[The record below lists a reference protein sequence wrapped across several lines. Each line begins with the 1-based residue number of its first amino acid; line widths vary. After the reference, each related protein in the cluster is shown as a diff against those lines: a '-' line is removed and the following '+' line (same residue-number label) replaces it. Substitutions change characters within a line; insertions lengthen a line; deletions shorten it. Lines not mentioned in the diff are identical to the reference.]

1 MKRHSR
7 PIGLLPTILLGFACS
22 VVVTLFALWAHPVSV
37 LAMLDK
43 MLHQPL
49 ILVLNWLPVALL
61 IAAFAFAFRNVFWS
75 SAAVGAVVGVMS
87 LINRV
92 KLTVRGEPFVP
103 RDITL
108 IKEAADAAGSYD
120 MTLPWFQAGCLL
132 VLTAAFIVLGVLLPL
147 KKAENAPKKRETL
160 VRIVGFVLCAAV
172 LVSAVGLVYS
182 STELYNSF
190 ETTEPYNLSSV
201 NNELGFVYYFCY
213 HFSTYKIEKPEG
225 FDRDEAASWETGY
238 VPAQDAADVNV
249 VFVMNEAFSDIL
261 NEDVF
266 VFPEGENPMEVYNSL
281 AESENAWAGHIV
293 VPYFAGGT
301 ADTEF
306 DVVSGMQT
314 NLLNP
319 ASPSL
324 TAFRTVNRN
333 LDSIFR
339 VFGSDG
345 YTSCFMHPG
354 QSWFYNRENV
364 YDWFG
369 ADESFFVEDFE
380 DAEYKGDWVT
390 DESVLRML
398 ESRFEEKS
406 AGGGLDFTY
415 AVTIQNHMSYT
426 EDKYGD
432 YVCPEVETTAELS
445 PEIQTA
451 VNVYAEGIRDANAL
465 LESLTEFYSAQ
476 SEPVLLVF
484 FGDHLPYLGDNRQG
498 YSELGL
504 PAAEIVGG
512 EDPYAA
518 YTAPV
523 LIWCNDAA
531 AEALDFENAVDA
543 LDLPEDGRIS
553 ACYLGTAVLELT
565 GRGEVSPWFAFLNEM
580 RRELPV
586 LHNGFYES
594 ADGVISTEPTAEQSE
609 LVSRMRCWAYYKL
622 RYGVVD

>member
-7 PIGLLPTILLGFACS
+7 PVGLLTAILLGLACG
-22 VVVTLFALWAHPVSV
+22 VVVTLFVLWAHPVSV
-37 LAMLDK
+37 LAMLGK
-43 MLHQPL
+43 MLRQPL
-49 ILVLNWLPVALL
+49 ILFLNWLPIALL
-61 IAAFAFAFRNVFWS
+61 TAAFAFAFRNVFFS
-75 SAAVGAVVGVMS
+75 SALVGLIAGAMS

-92 KLTVRGEPFVP
+92 KLTIRGEPFVP
-103 RDITL
+103 RDISL

-120 MTLPWFQAGCLL
+120 MTLPWFQIGCL
-132 VLTAAFIVLGVLLPL
+132 VVMTAVFIVLGVLLPL
-147 KKAENAPKKRETL
+147 KKSEDAPKKRGAL
-160 VRIVGFVLCAAV
+160 VRVMGFVLCLAV
-172 LVSAVGLVYS
+172 LVGAVGLVYS
-182 STELYNSF
+182 STDLYNSF

-225 FDRDEAASWETGY
+225 FDREEAASWETGY
-238 VPAQDAADVNV
+238 ESAPDAADVNV

-266 VFPEGENPMEVYNSL
+266 VFPEGENPMEVYNTL
-281 AESENAWAGHIV
+281 AEGENAWAGHIV

-306 DVVSGMQT
+306 DVASGMQT

-319 ASPSL
+319 AAPSL
-324 TAFRTVNRN
+324 TAFRTVNRD

-339 VFGSDG
+339 VFGADG

-369 ADESFFVEDFE
+369 ADESFFVEDF
-380 DAEYKGDWVT
+380 DAEYKGSWVT
-390 DESVLRML
+390 DESVLREL
-398 ESRFEEKS
+398 ISRFEEKS

-426 EDKYGD
+426 AEKYGD

-451 VNVYAEGIRDANAL
+451 VNVYAEGIRDANAM
-465 LESLTEFYSAQ
+465 LEDLTEFYSAQ
-476 SEPVLLVF
+476 DEPVLLVF

-498 YSELGL
+498 YAELGL
-504 PAAEIVGG
+504 PAASVTGG
-512 EDPYAA
+512 EDPFAA

-523 LIWCNDAA
+523 LFWCNDAA
-531 AEALDFENAVDA
+531 AEALDFANAIEA
-543 LDLPEDGRIS
+543 LDLPADGRIS
-553 ACYLGTAVLELT
+553 ACYLGAAVLELT

-586 LHNGFYES
+586 LHNGYYES
-594 ADGVISTEPTAEQSE
+594 ADGEITTEPTAEE
-609 LVSRMRCWAYYKL
+609 AALVSRMRCWAYYKL
-622 RYGVVD
+622 RYGVVK

>member
-7 PIGLLPTILLGFACS
+7 PVGLLTAILLGLACS
-22 VVVTLFALWAHPVSV
+22 VVVTLFVLWAHPVSV
-37 LAMLDK
+37 LAMLGK
-43 MLHQPL
+43 MLRQPL
-49 ILVLNWLPVALL
+49 ILFLNWLPIALL
-61 IAAFAFAFRNVFWS
+61 TAAFAFAFRNVFFS
-75 SAAVGAVVGVMS
+75 SALVGLIAGAMS

-92 KLTVRGEPFVP
+92 KLTIRGEPFVP
-103 RDITL
+103 RDISL

-120 MTLPWFQAGCLL
+120 MTLPWFQIGCL
-132 VLTAAFIVLGVLLPL
+132 VVMTAVFIVLGVLLPL
-147 KKAENAPKKRETL
+147 KKSEDAPKKRGAL
-160 VRIVGFVLCAAV
+160 VRVMGFVLCLAV
-172 LVSAVGLVYS
+172 LVGAVGLVYS
-182 STELYNSF
+182 STDLYNSF

-225 FDRDEAASWETGY
+225 FDREEAASWETGY
-238 VPAQDAADVNV
+238 ESAPDAADVNV

-266 VFPEGENPMEVYNSL
+266 VFPEGENPMEVYNTL
-281 AESENAWAGHIV
+281 AEGENAWAGHIV

-306 DVVSGMQT
+306 DVASGMQT

-319 ASPSL
+319 AAPSL
-324 TAFRTVNRN
+324 TAFRTVNRD

-339 VFGSDG
+339 VFGADG

-369 ADESFFVEDFE
+369 ADESFFVEDF
-380 DAEYKGDWVT
+380 DAEYKGSWVT
-390 DESVLRML
+390 DESVLREL
-398 ESRFEEKS
+398 ISRFEEKS

-426 EDKYGD
+426 AEKYGD

-451 VNVYAEGIRDANAL
+451 VNVYAEGIRDANAM
-465 LESLTEFYSAQ
+465 LEDLTEFYSEQ

-498 YSELGL
+498 YAELGL
-504 PAAEIVGG
+504 PAASVTGG
-512 EDPYAA
+512 EDPFAA

-523 LIWCNDAA
+523 LFWCNDAA
-531 AEALDFENAVDA
+531 AEALDFANAIEA
-543 LDLPEDGRIS
+543 LDLPADGRIS
-553 ACYLGTAVLELT
+553 ACYLGAVVLELT

-586 LHNGFYES
+586 LHNGYYES
-594 ADGVISTEPTAEQSE
+594 ADGEITTEPTAEE
-609 LVSRMRCWAYYKL
+609 AALVSRMRCWAYYKL
-622 RYGVVD
+622 RYGVVK

>member
-7 PIGLLPTILLGFACS
+7 PVGLLTAILLGLACG
-22 VVVTLFALWAHPVSV
+22 VVVTLFVLWAHPVSV
-37 LAMLDK
+37 LAMLGK
-43 MLHQPL
+43 MLRQPL
-49 ILVLNWLPVALL
+49 ILFLNWLPIALL
-61 IAAFAFAFRNVFWS
+61 TAAFAFAFRNVFFS
-75 SAAVGAVVGVMS
+75 SALVGLIAGAMS

-92 KLTVRGEPFVP
+92 KLTIRGEPFVP
-103 RDITL
+103 RDISL

-120 MTLPWFQAGCLL
+120 MTLPWFQIGCL
-132 VLTAAFIVLGVLLPL
+132 VVMTAVFIVLGVLLPL
-147 KKAENAPKKRETL
+147 KKSEDAPKKRGAL
-160 VRIVGFVLCAAV
+160 VRVTGFVLCLAV
-172 LVSAVGLVYS
+172 LVGAVGLVYS
-182 STELYNSF
+182 STDLYNSF

-238 VPAQDAADVNV
+238 ESAPDAADVNV

-266 VFPEGENPMEVYNSL
+266 VFPEGENPMEVYNTL
-281 AESENAWAGHIV
+281 AEGENAWAGHIV

-306 DVVSGMQT
+306 DVASGMQT

-319 ASPSL
+319 AAPSL
-324 TAFRTVNRN
+324 TAFRTVNRD

-339 VFGSDG
+339 VFGADG

-369 ADESFFVEDFE
+369 ADESFFVEDF
-380 DAEYKGDWVT
+380 DAEYKGSWVT
-390 DESVLRML
+390 DESVLREL
-398 ESRFEEKS
+398 VSRFEEKS

-426 EDKYGD
+426 AEKYGD

-451 VNVYAEGIRDANAL
+451 VNVYAEGIRDANAM
-465 LESLTEFYSAQ
+465 LEDLTEFYSEQ

-498 YSELGL
+498 YAELGL
-504 PAAEIVGG
+504 PAASVTGG
-512 EDPYAA
+512 EDPFAA

-523 LIWCNDAA
+523 LFWCNDAA
-531 AEALDFENAVDA
+531 AEALDFANAIEA
-543 LDLPEDGRIS
+543 LDLPADGRIS
-553 ACYLGTAVLELT
+553 ACYLGAVVLELT

-586 LHNGFYES
+586 LHNGYYES
-594 ADGVISTEPTAEQSE
+594 ADGEITTEPTAEE
-609 LVSRMRCWAYYKL
+609 AALVSRMRCWAYYKL
-622 RYGVVD
+622 RYGVVK

>member
-7 PIGLLPTILLGFACS
+7 PVGLLTAILLGLACS
-22 VVVTLFALWAHPVSV
+22 VVVTMFVLWAHPVSV
-37 LAMLDK
+37 LAMLGK
-43 MLHQPL
+43 MLRQPL
-49 ILVLNWLPVALL
+49 ILFLNWLPIALL
-61 IAAFAFAFRNVFWS
+61 TAAFAFAFRNVFFS
-75 SAAVGAVVGVMS
+75 SALVGLIAGVMS
-87 LINRV
+87 IINRV
-92 KLTVRGEPFVP
+92 KLTIRGEPFVP
-103 RDITL
+103 RDISL

-120 MTLPWFQAGCLL
+120 MTLPWFQIGCL
-132 VLTAAFIVLGVLLPL
+132 VVMTAVFIVLGVLLPL
-147 KKAENAPKKRETL
+147 KKSEDAPKKRGAL
-160 VRIVGFVLCAAV
+160 VRVMGFVLCLAV
-172 LVSAVGLVYS
+172 LVGAVGLVYS
-182 STELYNSF
+182 STDLYNSF

-225 FDRDEAASWETGY
+225 FDREEAASWETGY
-238 VPAQDAADVNV
+238 ESAPDAADVNV

-266 VFPEGENPMEVYNSL
+266 VFPEGENPMEVYNTL
-281 AESENAWAGHIV
+281 AEGENAWAGHIV

-306 DVVSGMQT
+306 DVASGMQT

-319 ASPSL
+319 AAPSL
-324 TAFRTVNRN
+324 TAFRTVNRD

-339 VFGSDG
+339 VFGADG

-369 ADESFFVEDFE
+369 ADESFFVEDF
-380 DAEYKGDWVT
+380 DAEYKGSWVT
-390 DESVLRML
+390 DESVLREL
-398 ESRFEEKS
+398 VSRFEEKS

-426 EDKYGD
+426 AEKYGD

-451 VNVYAEGIRDANAL
+451 VNVYAEGIRDANAM
-465 LESLTEFYSAQ
+465 LEDLTEFYSAQ
-476 SEPVLLVF
+476 DEPVLLVF

-498 YSELGL
+498 YAELGL
-504 PAAEIVGG
+504 PAANVAGG
-512 EDPYAA
+512 EDPFAA

-523 LIWCNDAA
+523 LFWCNDAA
-531 AEALDFENAVDA
+531 AEALDFANAIEA
-543 LDLPEDGRIS
+543 LDLPADGRIS
-553 ACYLGTAVLELT
+553 ACYLGAAVLELT

-586 LHNGFYES
+586 LHNGYYES
-594 ADGVISTEPTAEQSE
+594 ADGEITTEPTAEE
-609 LVSRMRCWAYYKL
+609 AALVSRMRCWAYYKL
-622 RYGVVD
+622 RYGVVK

>member
-7 PIGLLPTILLGFACS
+7 PVGLLTAILLGLACS
-22 VVVTLFALWAHPVSV
+22 VVVTLFVLWAHPVSV
-37 LAMLDK
+37 LAMLGK
-43 MLHQPL
+43 MLRQPL
-49 ILVLNWLPVALL
+49 ILFLNWLPIALL
-61 IAAFAFAFRNVFWS
+61 TAAFAFAFRNVFFS
-75 SAAVGAVVGVMS
+75 SALVGLIAGAMS

-92 KLTVRGEPFVP
+92 KLTIRGEPFVP
-103 RDITL
+103 RDISL

-120 MTLPWFQAGCLL
+120 MTLPWFQIGCL
-132 VLTAAFIVLGVLLPL
+132 VVMTAVFIVLGVLLPL
-147 KKAENAPKKRETL
+147 KKSEDAPKKRGAL
-160 VRIVGFVLCAAV
+160 VHVMGFVLCLAV
-172 LVSAVGLVYS
+172 LVGAVGLVYS
-182 STELYNSF
+182 STDLYNSF

-238 VPAQDAADVNV
+238 ESAPDAADVNV

-266 VFPEGENPMEVYNSL
+266 VFPEGENPMEVYNTL
-281 AESENAWAGHIV
+281 AEGENAWAGHIV

-306 DVVSGMQT
+306 DVASGMQT

-319 ASPSL
+319 AAPSL
-324 TAFRTVNRN
+324 TAFRTVNRD

-339 VFGSDG
+339 IFGADG

-369 ADESFFVEDFE
+369 ADESFFVEDF
-380 DAEYKGDWVT
+380 DAEYKGSWVT
-390 DESVLRML
+390 DESVLREL
-398 ESRFEEKS
+398 VSRFEEKS

-426 EDKYGD
+426 AEKYGD

-451 VNVYAEGIRDANAL
+451 VNIYAEGIRDANAM
-465 LESLTEFYSAQ
+465 LEDLTEFYSAQ
-476 SEPVLLVF
+476 DEPVLLVF

-498 YSELGL
+498 YAELGL
-504 PAAEIVGG
+504 PAASVTGG
-512 EDPYAA
+512 EDPFAA

-523 LIWCNDAA
+523 LFWCNDAA
-531 AEALDFENAVDA
+531 AEALDFANAIEA
-543 LDLPEDGRIS
+543 LDLPADGRIS
-553 ACYLGTAVLELT
+553 ACYLGAAVLELT

-586 LHNGFYES
+586 LHNGYYES
-594 ADGVISTEPTAEQSE
+594 ADGEITTEPTAEE
-609 LVSRMRCWAYYKL
+609 AALVSRMRCWAYYKL
-622 RYGVVD
+622 RYGVVK

>member
-7 PIGLLPTILLGFACS
+7 PVGLLTAILLGLACG
-22 VVVTLFALWAHPVSV
+22 VVVTLFVLWAHPVSV
-37 LAMLDK
+37 LAMLGK
-43 MLHQPL
+43 MLRQPL
-49 ILVLNWLPVALL
+49 ILFLNWLPIALL
-61 IAAFAFAFRNVFWS
+61 TAAFAFAFRNVFFS
-75 SAAVGAVVGVMS
+75 SALVGLIAGVMS

-92 KLTVRGEPFVP
+92 KLTIRGEPFVP
-103 RDITL
+103 RDISL

-120 MTLPWFQAGCLL
+120 MTLPWFQIGCL
-132 VLTAAFIVLGVLLPL
+132 VVMTAVFIVLGVLLPL
-147 KKAENAPKKRETL
+147 KKSEDAPKKRGAL
-160 VRIVGFVLCAAV
+160 VRVMGFVLCLAV
-172 LVSAVGLVYS
+172 LVGAVGLVYS
-182 STELYNSF
+182 STDLYNSF

-225 FDRDEAASWETGY
+225 FDREEAASWETGY
-238 VPAQDAADVNV
+238 ESAPDAADVNV

-266 VFPEGENPMEVYNSL
+266 VFPEGENPMEVYNTL
-281 AESENAWAGHIV
+281 AEGENAWAGHIV

-306 DVVSGMQT
+306 DVASGMQT

-319 ASPSL
+319 AAPSL
-324 TAFRTVNRN
+324 TAFRTVNRD

-339 VFGSDG
+339 IFGADG

-369 ADESFFVEDFE
+369 ADESFFVEDF
-380 DAEYKGDWVT
+380 DAEYKGSWVT
-390 DESVLRML
+390 DESVLREL
-398 ESRFEEKS
+398 ISRFEEKS

-426 EDKYGD
+426 AEKYGD

-451 VNVYAEGIRDANAL
+451 VNVYAEGIRDANAM
-465 LESLTEFYSAQ
+465 LEDLTEFYSEQ

-498 YSELGL
+498 YAELGL
-504 PAAEIVGG
+504 PAASVTGG
-512 EDPYAA
+512 EDPFAA

-523 LIWCNDAA
+523 LFWCNDAA
-531 AEALDFENAVDA
+531 AEALDFANAIEA
-543 LDLPEDGRIS
+543 LDLPADGRIS
-553 ACYLGTAVLELT
+553 ACYLGAVVLELT

-586 LHNGFYES
+586 LHNGYYES
-594 ADGVISTEPTAEQSE
+594 ADGEITTEPTAEE
-609 LVSRMRCWAYYKL
+609 AALVSRMRCWAYYKL
-622 RYGVVD
+622 RYGVVK

>member
-7 PIGLLPTILLGFACS
+7 PVGLLTAILLGLACG
-22 VVVTLFALWAHPVSV
+22 VVVTLFVLWAHPVSV
-37 LAMLDK
+37 LAMLGK
-43 MLHQPL
+43 MLRQPL
-49 ILVLNWLPVALL
+49 ILFLNWLPIALL
-61 IAAFAFAFRNVFWS
+61 TAAFAFAFRNVFFS
-75 SAAVGAVVGVMS
+75 SALVGLIAGVMS
-87 LINRV
+87 IINRV
-92 KLTVRGEPFVP
+92 KLTIRGEPFVP
-103 RDITL
+103 RDISL

-120 MTLPWFQAGCLL
+120 MTLPWFQIGCL
-132 VLTAAFIVLGVLLPL
+132 VVMTAVFIVLGVLLPL
-147 KKAENAPKKRETL
+147 KKSEDAPKKRGAL
-160 VRIVGFVLCAAV
+160 VRVMGFVLCLAV
-172 LVSAVGLVYS
+172 LVGAVGLVYS
-182 STELYNSF
+182 STDLYNSF

-225 FDRDEAASWETGY
+225 FDREEAASWETGY
-238 VPAQDAADVNV
+238 ESAPDAADVNV

-266 VFPEGENPMEVYNSL
+266 VFPEGENPMEVYNTL
-281 AESENAWAGHIV
+281 AEGENAWAGHIV

-319 ASPSL
+319 AAPSL
-324 TAFRTVNRN
+324 TAFRTVNRD

-339 VFGSDG
+339 VFGADG

-369 ADESFFVEDFE
+369 ADESFFVEDF
-380 DAEYKGDWVT
+380 DAEYKGSWVT
-390 DESVLRML
+390 DESVLREL
-398 ESRFEEKS
+398 VSRFEEKS

-426 EDKYGD
+426 AEKYGD

-451 VNVYAEGIRDANAL
+451 VNVYAEGIRDANAM
-465 LESLTEFYSAQ
+465 LEDLTEFYSEQ

-498 YSELGL
+498 YAELGL
-504 PAAEIVGG
+504 PAASVTGG
-512 EDPYAA
+512 EDPFAA

-523 LIWCNDAA
+523 LFWCNDAA
-531 AEALDFENAVDA
+531 AEALDFANAIEA
-543 LDLPEDGRIS
+543 LDLPADGRIS
-553 ACYLGTAVLELT
+553 ACYLGAAVLELT

-586 LHNGFYES
+586 LHNGYYES
-594 ADGVISTEPTAEQSE
+594 ADGEITTEPTAEE
-609 LVSRMRCWAYYKL
+609 AALVSRMRCWAYYKL
-622 RYGVVD
+622 RYGVVK

>member
-7 PIGLLPTILLGFACS
+7 PVGLLTAILLGLACS
-22 VVVTLFALWAHPVSV
+22 VVVTLFVLWAHPVSV
-37 LAMLDK
+37 LAMLGK
-43 MLHQPL
+43 MLRQPL
-49 ILVLNWLPVALL
+49 ILFLNWLPIALL
-61 IAAFAFAFRNVFWS
+61 TAAFAFAFRNVFFS
-75 SAAVGAVVGVMS
+75 SALVGLIAGAMS

-92 KLTVRGEPFVP
+92 KLTIRGEPFVP
-103 RDITL
+103 RDISL

-120 MTLPWFQAGCLL
+120 MTLPWFQIGCL
-132 VLTAAFIVLGVLLPL
+132 VVMTAVFIVLGVLLPL
-147 KKAENAPKKRETL
+147 KKAEDAPKKRGAL
-160 VRIVGFVLCAAV
+160 VRVTGFVLCLAV
-172 LVSAVGLVYS
+172 LVGAVGLVYS
-182 STELYNSF
+182 STDLYNSF

-238 VPAQDAADVNV
+238 ESAPDAADVNV

-266 VFPEGENPMEVYNSL
+266 VFPEGENPMEVYNTL
-281 AESENAWAGHIV
+281 AEGENAWAGHIV

-306 DVVSGMQT
+306 DVASGMQT

-319 ASPSL
+319 AAPSL
-324 TAFRTVNRN
+324 TAFRTVNRD

-339 VFGSDG
+339 IFGADG

-369 ADESFFVEDFE
+369 ADESFFVEDF
-380 DAEYKGDWVT
+380 DAEYKGSWVT
-390 DESVLRML
+390 DESVLREL
-398 ESRFEEKS
+398 VSRFEEKS

-426 EDKYGD
+426 AEKYGD

-451 VNVYAEGIRDANAL
+451 VNVYAEGIRDANAM
-465 LESLTEFYSAQ
+465 LEDLTEFYSEQ

-498 YSELGL
+498 YAELGL
-504 PAAEIVGG
+504 PAASVTGG
-512 EDPYAA
+512 EDPFAA

-523 LIWCNDAA
+523 LFWCNDAA
-531 AEALDFENAVDA
+531 AEALDFANAIEA
-543 LDLPEDGRIS
+543 LDLPADGRIS
-553 ACYLGTAVLELT
+553 ACYLGAAVLELT

-586 LHNGFYES
+586 LHNGYYES
-594 ADGVISTEPTAEQSE
+594 ADGEITTEPTAEE
-609 LVSRMRCWAYYKL
+609 AALVSRMRCWAYYKL
-622 RYGVVD
+622 RYGVVK

>member
-7 PIGLLPTILLGFACS
+7 PVGLLTAILLGLACS
-22 VVVTLFALWAHPVSV
+22 VVVTLFVLWAHPVSV
-37 LAMLDK
+37 LAMLGK
-43 MLHQPL
+43 MLRQPL
-49 ILVLNWLPVALL
+49 ILFLNWLPIALL
-61 IAAFAFAFRNVFWS
+61 TAAFAFAFRNVFFS
-75 SAAVGAVVGVMS
+75 SALVGLIVGAMS

-92 KLTVRGEPFVP
+92 KLTIRGEPFVP
-103 RDITL
+103 RDISL

-120 MTLPWFQAGCLL
+120 MTLPWFQIGCL
-132 VLTAAFIVLGVLLPL
+132 VVMTAVFIVLGVLLPL
-147 KKAENAPKKRETL
+147 KKSEDAPKKRGAL
-160 VRIVGFVLCAAV
+160 VRVMGFVLCLAV
-172 LVSAVGLVYS
+172 LVGAVGLVYS
-182 STELYNSF
+182 STDLYNSF

-238 VPAQDAADVNV
+238 ESAPDAADVNV

-266 VFPEGENPMEVYNSL
+266 VFPEGENPMEVYNTM
-281 AESENAWAGHIV
+281 AEGENAWAGHIV

-306 DVVSGMQT
+306 DVASGMQT

-319 ASPSL
+319 AAPSL
-324 TAFRTVNRN
+324 TAFRTVNRD

-339 VFGSDG
+339 VFGADG

-369 ADESFFVEDFE
+369 ADESFFVEDF
-380 DAEYKGDWVT
+380 DAEYKGSWVT
-390 DESVLRML
+390 DESVLREL
-398 ESRFEEKS
+398 ISRFEEKS

-426 EDKYGD
+426 AEKYGD

-451 VNVYAEGIRDANAL
+451 VNVYAEGIRDANAM
-465 LESLTEFYSAQ
+465 LEDLTEFYSEQ

-498 YSELGL
+498 YAELGL
-504 PAAEIVGG
+504 PAASVTGG
-512 EDPYAA
+512 EDPFAA

-523 LIWCNDAA
+523 LFWCNDAA
-531 AEALDFENAVDA
+531 AEALDFANAIEA
-543 LDLPEDGRIS
+543 LDLPADGRIS
-553 ACYLGTAVLELT
+553 ACYLGAAVLELT

-586 LHNGFYES
+586 LHNGYYES
-594 ADGVISTEPTAEQSE
+594 ADGEITTEPTAEE
-609 LVSRMRCWAYYKL
+609 AALVSRMRCWAYYKL
-622 RYGVVD
+622 RYGVVK

>member
-7 PIGLLPTILLGFACS
+7 PVGLLTAILLGLACG
-22 VVVTLFALWAHPVSV
+22 VVVTLFVLWAHPVSV
-37 LAMLDK
+37 LAMLGK
-43 MLHQPL
+43 MLRQPL
-49 ILVLNWLPVALL
+49 ILFLNWLPIALL
-61 IAAFAFAFRNVFWS
+61 TAAFAFAFRNVFFS
-75 SAAVGAVVGVMS
+75 SALVGLIAGAMS

-92 KLTVRGEPFVP
+92 KLTIRGEPFVP
-103 RDITL
+103 RDISL

-120 MTLPWFQAGCLL
+120 MTLPWFQIGGL
-132 VLTAAFIVLGVLLPL
+132 VVMTAVFIILGVLLPL
-147 KKAENAPKKRETL
+147 KKSEDAPKKRGAL
-160 VRIVGFVLCAAV
+160 VRVMGFVLCLAV
-172 LVSAVGLVYS
+172 LVGAVGLVYS
-182 STELYNSF
+182 STDLYNSF

-238 VPAQDAADVNV
+238 ESAPDAADVNV

-266 VFPEGENPMEVYNSL
+266 VFPEGENPMEVYNTM
-281 AESENAWAGHIV
+281 AEGENAWAGHIV

-306 DVVSGMQT
+306 DVASGMQT

-319 ASPSL
+319 AAPSL
-324 TAFRTVNRN
+324 TAFRTVNRD

-339 VFGSDG
+339 VFGADG

-369 ADESFFVEDFE
+369 ADESFFVEDF
-380 DAEYKGDWVT
+380 DAEYKGSWVT
-390 DESVLRML
+390 DESVLREL
-398 ESRFEEKS
+398 VSRFEEKS

-426 EDKYGD
+426 AEKYGD

-451 VNVYAEGIRDANAL
+451 VNVYAEGIRDANAM
-465 LESLTEFYSAQ
+465 LEDLTEFYSEQ

-498 YSELGL
+498 YAELGL
-504 PAAEIVGG
+504 PAASVTGG
-512 EDPYAA
+512 EDPFAA

-523 LIWCNDAA
+523 LFWCNDAA
-531 AEALDFENAVDA
+531 AEALDFANAIEA
-543 LDLPEDGRIS
+543 LDLPADGRIS
-553 ACYLGTAVLELT
+553 ACYLGAVVLELT

-586 LHNGFYES
+586 LHNGYYES
-594 ADGVISTEPTAEQSE
+594 ADGEITTEPTAEE
-609 LVSRMRCWAYYKL
+609 AALVSRMRCWAYYKL
-622 RYGVVD
+622 RYGVVK

>member
-7 PIGLLPTILLGFACS
+7 PVGLLTAILLGLACS
-22 VVVTLFALWAHPVSV
+22 VVVTLFVLWAHPVSV
-37 LAMLDK
+37 LAMLGK
-43 MLHQPL
+43 MLRQPL
-49 ILVLNWLPVALL
+49 ILFLNWLPIALL
-61 IAAFAFAFRNVFWS
+61 TAAFAFAFRNVFFS
-75 SAAVGAVVGVMS
+75 SALVGLIAGAMS

-92 KLTVRGEPFVP
+92 KLTIRGEPFVP
-103 RDITL
+103 RDISL

-120 MTLPWFQAGCLL
+120 MTLPWFQIGCL
-132 VLTAAFIVLGVLLPL
+132 VVMTAVFIVLGVLLPL
-147 KKAENAPKKRETL
+147 KKSEDAPKKRGAL
-160 VRIVGFVLCAAV
+160 VRVMGFVLCLAV
-172 LVSAVGLVYS
+172 LVGAVGLVYS
-182 STELYNSF
+182 STDLYNSF

-201 NNELGFVYYFCY
+201 NNELGFAYYFCY

-238 VPAQDAADVNV
+238 ESAPDAADVNV

-266 VFPEGENPMEVYNSL
+266 VFPEGENPMEVYNTL
-281 AESENAWAGHIV
+281 AEGENAWAGHIV

-306 DVVSGMQT
+306 DVASGMQT

-319 ASPSL
+319 AAPSL
-324 TAFRTVNRN
+324 TAFRTVNRD

-339 VFGSDG
+339 IFGADG

-369 ADESFFVEDFE
+369 ADESFFVEDF
-380 DAEYKGDWVT
+380 DAEYKGSWVT
-390 DESVLRML
+390 DESVLREL
-398 ESRFEEKS
+398 ISRFEEKS

-426 EDKYGD
+426 AEKYGD

-451 VNVYAEGIRDANAL
+451 VNVYAEGIRDANAM
-465 LESLTEFYSAQ
+465 LEDLTEFYSEQ

-498 YSELGL
+498 YAELGL
-504 PAAEIVGG
+504 PAASVTGG
-512 EDPYAA
+512 EDPFAA

-523 LIWCNDAA
+523 LFWCNDAA
-531 AEALDFENAVDA
+531 AEALDFANAIEA
-543 LDLPEDGRIS
+543 LDLPADGRIS
-553 ACYLGTAVLELT
+553 ACYLGAAVLELT

-586 LHNGFYES
+586 LHNGYYES
-594 ADGVISTEPTAEQSE
+594 ADGEISTEPTSE
-609 LVSRMRCWAYYKL
+609 EAALVSRMRCWAYYKL
-622 RYGVVD
+622 RYGVVK

>member
-7 PIGLLPTILLGFACS
+7 PVGLLTAILLGLACS
-22 VVVTLFALWAHPVSV
+22 VVVTLFVLWAHPVSV
-37 LAMLDK
+37 LAMLGK
-43 MLHQPL
+43 MLRQPL
-49 ILVLNWLPVALL
+49 ILFLNWLPIALL
-61 IAAFAFAFRNVFWS
+61 TAAFAFAFRNVFFS
-75 SAAVGAVVGVMS
+75 SALVGLIAGAMS

-92 KLTVRGEPFVP
+92 KLTIRGEPFVP
-103 RDITL
+103 RDISL

-120 MTLPWFQAGCLL
+120 MTLPWFQIGCL
-132 VLTAAFIVLGVLLPL
+132 VVMTAVFIVLGVLLPL
-147 KKAENAPKKRETL
+147 KKSEDAPKKRGAL
-160 VRIVGFVLCAAV
+160 VRVTGFVLCLAV
-172 LVSAVGLVYS
+172 LVGAVGLVYS
-182 STELYNSF
+182 STDLYNSF

-225 FDRDEAASWETGY
+225 FDREEAASWETGY
-238 VPAQDAADVNV
+238 ESAPDAADVNV

-266 VFPEGENPMEVYNSL
+266 VFPEGENPMEVYNTL
-281 AESENAWAGHIV
+281 AEGENAWAGHIV

-319 ASPSL
+319 AAPSL
-324 TAFRTVNRN
+324 TAFRTVNRD

-339 VFGSDG
+339 VFGADG

-369 ADESFFVEDFE
+369 ADESFFVEDF
-380 DAEYKGDWVT
+380 DAEYKGSWVT
-390 DESVLRML
+390 DESVLREL
-398 ESRFEEKS
+398 VSRFEEKS

-426 EDKYGD
+426 AEKYGD

-451 VNVYAEGIRDANAL
+451 VNVYAEGIRDANAM
-465 LESLTEFYSAQ
+465 LEDLTEFYSEQ

-498 YSELGL
+498 YAELGL
-504 PAAEIVGG
+504 PAASVTGG
-512 EDPYAA
+512 EDPFAA

-523 LIWCNDAA
+523 LFWCNDAA
-531 AEALDFENAVDA
+531 AEALDFANAIEA
-543 LDLPEDGRIS
+543 LDLPADGRIS
-553 ACYLGTAVLELT
+553 ACYLGAAVLELT

-586 LHNGFYES
+586 LHNGYYES
-594 ADGVISTEPTAEQSE
+594 ADGEITTEPTAEE
-609 LVSRMRCWAYYKL
+609 AALVSRMRCWAYYKL
-622 RYGVVD
+622 RYGVVK

>member
-7 PIGLLPTILLGFACS
+7 PVGLLTAILLGLACS
-22 VVVTLFALWAHPVSV
+22 VVVTLFVLWAHPVSV
-37 LAMLDK
+37 LAMLGK
-43 MLHQPL
+43 MLRQPL
-49 ILVLNWLPVALL
+49 ILFLNWLPIALL
-61 IAAFAFAFRNVFWS
+61 TAAFAFAFRNVFFS
-75 SAAVGAVVGVMS
+75 SALVGLIAGVMS
-87 LINRV
+87 IINRV
-92 KLTVRGEPFVP
+92 KLTIRGEPFVP
-103 RDITL
+103 RDISL

-120 MTLPWFQAGCLL
+120 MTLPWFQIGCL
-132 VLTAAFIVLGVLLPL
+132 VVMTAVFIALGVLLPL
-147 KKAENAPKKRETL
+147 KKSEDAPKKRGAL
-160 VRIVGFVLCAAV
+160 VRVMGFVLCLAV
-172 LVSAVGLVYS
+172 LVGAVGLVYS
-182 STELYNSF
+182 STDLYNSF

-201 NNELGFVYYFCY
+201 NNELGFAYYFCY

-225 FDRDEAASWETGY
+225 FDRGEAASWETGY
-238 VPAQDAADVNV
+238 ESAPDAADVNV

-266 VFPEGENPMEVYNSL
+266 VFPEGENPMEVYNTM
-281 AESENAWAGHIV
+281 AEGENAWAGHIV

-306 DVVSGMQT
+306 DVASGMQT

-319 ASPSL
+319 AAPSL
-324 TAFRTVNRN
+324 TAFRTVNRD

-339 VFGSDG
+339 IFGADG

-369 ADESFFVEDFE
+369 ADESFFVEDF
-380 DAEYKGDWVT
+380 DAEYKGSWVT
-390 DESVLRML
+390 DESVLREL
-398 ESRFEEKS
+398 ISRFEEKS

-426 EDKYGD
+426 AEKYGD

-451 VNVYAEGIRDANAL
+451 VNVYAEGIRDANAM
-465 LESLTEFYSAQ
+465 LEDLTEFYSEQ

-498 YSELGL
+498 YAELGL
-504 PAAEIVGG
+504 PAASVTGG
-512 EDPYAA
+512 EDPFAA

-523 LIWCNDAA
+523 LFWCNDAA
-531 AEALDFENAVDA
+531 AEALDFANAIEA
-543 LDLPEDGRIS
+543 LDLPADGRIS
-553 ACYLGTAVLELT
+553 ACYLGAAVLELT

-586 LHNGFYES
+586 LHNGYYES
-594 ADGVISTEPTAEQSE
+594 ADGEITTEPTAEE
-609 LVSRMRCWAYYKL
+609 AALVSRMRCWAYYKL
-622 RYGVVD
+622 RYGVVK

>member
-7 PIGLLPTILLGFACS
+7 PVGLLTAILLGLACG
-22 VVVTLFALWAHPVSV
+22 VVVTLFVLWAHPVSV
-37 LAMLDK
+37 LAMLGK
-43 MLHQPL
+43 MLRQPL
-49 ILVLNWLPVALL
+49 ILFLNWLPIALL
-61 IAAFAFAFRNVFWS
+61 TAAFAFAFRNVFFS
-75 SAAVGAVVGVMS
+75 SALVGLIAGAMS

-92 KLTVRGEPFVP
+92 KLTIRGEPFVP
-103 RDITL
+103 RDISL

-120 MTLPWFQAGCLL
+120 MTLPWFQIGCL
-132 VLTAAFIVLGVLLPL
+132 VVMTAVFIALGVLLPL
-147 KKAENAPKKRETL
+147 KKSEDAPKKRGAL
-160 VRIVGFVLCAAV
+160 VRVMGFVLCLAV
-172 LVSAVGLVYS
+172 LVGAVGLVYS
-182 STELYNSF
+182 STDLYNSF
-190 ETTEPYNLSSV
+190 KTTEPYNLSSV

-225 FDRDEAASWETGY
+225 FDREEAASWEIGY
-238 VPAQDAADVNV
+238 ESAPDAADVNV

-266 VFPEGENPMEVYNSL
+266 VFPEGENPMEVYNTL
-281 AESENAWAGHIV
+281 AEGENAWAGHIV

-306 DVVSGMQT
+306 DVASGMQT

-319 ASPSL
+319 AAPSL
-324 TAFRTVNRN
+324 TAFRTVNRD

-339 VFGSDG
+339 IFGADG

-369 ADESFFVEDFE
+369 ADESFFVEDF
-380 DAEYKGDWVT
+380 DAEYKGSWVT
-390 DESVLRML
+390 DESVLREL
-398 ESRFEEKS
+398 VSRFEEKS

-426 EDKYGD
+426 AEKYGD

-451 VNVYAEGIRDANAL
+451 VNVYAEGIRDANAM
-465 LESLTEFYSAQ
+465 LEDLTEFYSEQ

-498 YSELGL
+498 YAELGL
-504 PAAEIVGG
+504 PAASVTGG
-512 EDPYAA
+512 EDPFAA

-523 LIWCNDAA
+523 LFWCNDAA
-531 AEALDFENAVDA
+531 AEALDFANAIEA
-543 LDLPEDGRIS
+543 LDLPADGRIS
-553 ACYLGTAVLELT
+553 ACYLGAVVLELT

-586 LHNGFYES
+586 LHNGYYES
-594 ADGVISTEPTAEQSE
+594 ADGEITTEPTAEE
-609 LVSRMRCWAYYKL
+609 AALVSRMRCWAYYKL
-622 RYGVVD
+622 RYGVVK

>member
-7 PIGLLPTILLGFACS
+7 PVGLLTAILLGLACS
-22 VVVTLFALWAHPVSV
+22 VVVTLFVLWAHPVSV
-37 LAMLDK
+37 LAMLGK
-43 MLHQPL
+43 MLRQPL
-49 ILVLNWLPVALL
+49 ILFLNWLPIALL
-61 IAAFAFAFRNVFWS
+61 TAAFAFAFRNVFFS
-75 SAAVGAVVGVMS
+75 SALVGLIAGVMS
-87 LINRV
+87 IINRV
-92 KLTVRGEPFVP
+92 KLTIRGEPFVP
-103 RDITL
+103 RDISR

-120 MTLPWFQAGCLL
+120 MTLPWFQIGCL
-132 VLTAAFIVLGVLLPL
+132 VVMTAVFIALGVLLPL
-147 KKAENAPKKRETL
+147 KKSEDAPKKRGAL
-160 VRIVGFVLCAAV
+160 VRVMGFVLCLAV
-172 LVSAVGLVYS
+172 LVGAVGLVYS
-182 STELYNSF
+182 STDLYNSF

-238 VPAQDAADVNV
+238 ESAPDAADVNV

-266 VFPEGENPMEVYNSL
+266 VFPEGENPMEVYNTL
-281 AESENAWAGHIV
+281 AEGENAWAGHIV

-306 DVVSGMQT
+306 DVASGMQT

-319 ASPSL
+319 AAPSL
-324 TAFRTVNRN
+324 TAFRTVNRD

-339 VFGSDG
+339 VFGADG

-369 ADESFFVEDFE
+369 ADESFFVEDF
-380 DAEYKGDWVT
+380 DAEYKGSWVT
-390 DESVLRML
+390 DESVLREL
-398 ESRFEEKS
+398 VSRFEEKS

-426 EDKYGD
+426 AEKYGD

-451 VNVYAEGIRDANAL
+451 VNVYAEGIRDANAM
-465 LESLTEFYSAQ
+465 LEDLTEFYSEQ

-498 YSELGL
+498 YAELGL
-504 PAAEIVGG
+504 PAASVTGG
-512 EDPYAA
+512 EDPFAA

-523 LIWCNDAA
+523 LFWCNDAA
-531 AEALDFENAVDA
+531 AEALDFANAIEA
-543 LDLPEDGRIS
+543 LDLPADGRIS
-553 ACYLGTAVLELT
+553 ACYLGAVVLELT

-586 LHNGFYES
+586 LHNGYYEG
-594 ADGVISTEPTAEQSE
+594 ADGEITTEPTAEE
-609 LVSRMRCWAYYKL
+609 AALVSRMRCWAYYKL
-622 RYGVVD
+622 RYGVVK

>member
-7 PIGLLPTILLGFACS
+7 PVGLLTAILLGLACS
-22 VVVTLFALWAHPVSV
+22 VVVTLFVLWAHPVSV
-37 LAMLDK
+37 LAMLGK
-43 MLHQPL
+43 MLRQPL
-49 ILVLNWLPVALL
+49 ILFLNWLPIALL
-61 IAAFAFAFRNVFWS
+61 TAAFAFAFRNVFFS
-75 SAAVGAVVGVMS
+75 SALVGLIAGVMS
-87 LINRV
+87 IINRV
-92 KLTVRGEPFVP
+92 KLTIRGEPFVP
-103 RDITL
+103 RDISL
-108 IKEAADAAGSYD
+108 VKEAADAAGSYD
-120 MTLPWFQAGCLL
+120 MTLPWFQIGCL
-132 VLTAAFIVLGVLLPL
+132 VVMTAVFIALGVLLPL
-147 KKAENAPKKRETL
+147 KKSEDAPKKRGAL
-160 VRIVGFVLCAAV
+160 VRVTGFVLCLAV
-172 LVSAVGLVYS
+172 LVGAVGLVYS
-182 STELYNSF
+182 STDLYNSF

-238 VPAQDAADVNV
+238 ESAPDAADVNV

-266 VFPEGENPMEVYNSL
+266 VFPEGENPMEVYNTL
-281 AESENAWAGHIV
+281 AEGENAWAGHIV

-306 DVVSGMQT
+306 DVASGMQT

-319 ASPSL
+319 AAPSL
-324 TAFRTVNRN
+324 TAFRTVNRD

-339 VFGSDG
+339 VFGADG

-369 ADESFFVEDFE
+369 ADESFFVEDF
-380 DAEYKGDWVT
+380 DAEYKGSWVT
-390 DESVLRML
+390 DESVLREL
-398 ESRFEEKS
+398 VSRFEEKS

-426 EDKYGD
+426 AEKYGD

-451 VNVYAEGIRDANAL
+451 VNVYAEGIRDANAM
-465 LESLTEFYSAQ
+465 LEDLTEFYSEQ

-498 YSELGL
+498 YAELGL
-504 PAAEIVGG
+504 PAASVTGG
-512 EDPYAA
+512 EDPFAA

-523 LIWCNDAA
+523 LFWCNDAA
-531 AEALDFENAVDA
+531 AEALDFANAIEA
-543 LDLPEDGRIS
+543 LDLPADGRIS
-553 ACYLGTAVLELT
+553 ACYLGAAVLELT

-586 LHNGFYES
+586 LHNGYYES
-594 ADGVISTEPTAEQSE
+594 ADGEITTEPTAEE
-609 LVSRMRCWAYYKL
+609 AALVSRMRCWAYYKL
-622 RYGVVD
+622 RYGVVK

>member
-7 PIGLLPTILLGFACS
+7 PVGLLTAILLGLACS
-22 VVVTLFALWAHPVSV
+22 VVVTLFVLWAHPVSV
-37 LAMLDK
+37 LAMLGK
-43 MLHQPL
+43 MLRQPL
-49 ILVLNWLPVALL
+49 ILFLNWLPIALL
-61 IAAFAFAFRNVFWS
+61 TAAFAFAFRNVFFS
-75 SAAVGAVVGVMS
+75 SALVGLIAGAMS

-92 KLTVRGEPFVP
+92 KLTIRGEPFVP
-103 RDITL
+103 RDISL

-120 MTLPWFQAGCLL
+120 MTLPWFQIGCL
-132 VLTAAFIVLGVLLPL
+132 VVMTAVFIILGVLLPL
-147 KKAENAPKKRETL
+147 KKSEDAPKKRGAL
-160 VRIVGFVLCAAV
+160 VRVMGFVLCLAV
-172 LVSAVGLVYS
+172 LVGAVGLVYS
-182 STELYNSF
+182 SADLYNSF

-238 VPAQDAADVNV
+238 ESAPDAADVNV

-266 VFPEGENPMEVYNSL
+266 VFPEGENPMEVYNTM
-281 AESENAWAGHIV
+281 AEGENAWAGHIV

-306 DVVSGMQT
+306 DVASGMQT

-319 ASPSL
+319 AAPSL
-324 TAFRTVNRN
+324 TAFRTVNRD

-339 VFGSDG
+339 VFGADG

-369 ADESFFVEDFE
+369 ADESFFVEDF
-380 DAEYKGDWVT
+380 DAEYKGSWVT
-390 DESVLRML
+390 DESVLREL
-398 ESRFEEKS
+398 VSRFEEKS

-426 EDKYGD
+426 AEKYGD

-451 VNVYAEGIRDANAL
+451 VNVYAEGIRDANAM
-465 LESLTEFYSAQ
+465 LEDLTEFYSEQ

-498 YSELGL
+498 YAELGL
-504 PAAEIVGG
+504 PAASVTGG
-512 EDPYAA
+512 EDPFAA

-523 LIWCNDAA
+523 LFWCNDAA
-531 AEALDFENAVDA
+531 AEALDFANAIEA
-543 LDLPEDGRIS
+543 LDLPADGRIS
-553 ACYLGTAVLELT
+553 ACYLGAVVLELT

-586 LHNGFYES
+586 LHNGYYES
-594 ADGVISTEPTAEQSE
+594 ADGEITTEPTAEE
-609 LVSRMRCWAYYKL
+609 AALVSRMRCWAYYKL
-622 RYGVVD
+622 RYGVVK

>member
-7 PIGLLPTILLGFACS
+7 PVGLLTAILLGLACG
-22 VVVTLFALWAHPVSV
+22 VVVTLFVLWAHPVSV
-37 LAMLDK
+37 LAMLGK
-43 MLHQPL
+43 MLRQPL
-49 ILVLNWLPVALL
+49 ILFLNWLPIALL
-61 IAAFAFAFRNVFWS
+61 TAAFAFAFRNVFFS
-75 SAAVGAVVGVMS
+75 SALVGLIAGAMS

-92 KLTVRGEPFVP
+92 KLTIRGEPFVP
-103 RDITL
+103 RDISL

-120 MTLPWFQAGCLL
+120 MTLPWFQIGCL
-132 VLTAAFIVLGVLLPL
+132 VVMTAVFIVLGVLLPL
-147 KKAENAPKKRETL
+147 KKSEDAPKKRGAL
-160 VRIVGFVLCAAV
+160 VRVMGFVLCLAV
-172 LVSAVGLVYS
+172 LVGAVGLVYS
-182 STELYNSF
+182 SADLYNSF

-238 VPAQDAADVNV
+238 ESAPDAADVNV

-266 VFPEGENPMEVYNSL
+266 VFPEGENPMEVYNTL
-281 AESENAWAGHIV
+281 AEGENAWAGHIV

-306 DVVSGMQT
+306 DVASGMQT

-319 ASPSL
+319 AAPSL
-324 TAFRTVNRN
+324 TAFRTVNRD

-339 VFGSDG
+339 IFGADG

-369 ADESFFVEDFE
+369 ADESFFVEDF
-380 DAEYKGDWVT
+380 DAEYKGSWVT
-390 DESVLRML
+390 DESVLREL
-398 ESRFEEKS
+398 VSRFEEKS

-426 EDKYGD
+426 AEKYGD

-451 VNVYAEGIRDANAL
+451 VNVYAEGIRDANAM
-465 LESLTEFYSAQ
+465 LEDLTEFYSEQ

-498 YSELGL
+498 YAELGL
-504 PAAEIVGG
+504 PAASVTGG
-512 EDPYAA
+512 EDPFAA

-523 LIWCNDAA
+523 LFWCNDAA
-531 AEALDFENAVDA
+531 AEALDFANAIEA
-543 LDLPEDGRIS
+543 LDLPADGRIS
-553 ACYLGTAVLELT
+553 ACYLGAVVLELT

-586 LHNGFYES
+586 LHNGYYES
-594 ADGVISTEPTAEQSE
+594 ADGEITTEPTAEE
-609 LVSRMRCWAYYKL
+609 AALVSRMRCWAYYKL
-622 RYGVVD
+622 RYGVVK

>member
-7 PIGLLPTILLGFACS
+7 PVGLLTAILLGLACG
-22 VVVTLFALWAHPVSV
+22 VVVTLFVLWAHPVSV
-37 LAMLDK
+37 LAMLGK
-43 MLHQPL
+43 MLRQPL
-49 ILVLNWLPVALL
+49 ILFLNWLPIALL
-61 IAAFAFAFRNVFWS
+61 TAAFAFAFRNVFFS
-75 SAAVGAVVGVMS
+75 SALVGLIAGAMS

-92 KLTVRGEPFVP
+92 KLTIRGEPFVP
-103 RDITL
+103 RDISL

-120 MTLPWFQAGCLL
+120 MTLPWFQIGCL
-132 VLTAAFIVLGVLLPL
+132 VVMTAVFIVLGVLLPL
-147 KKAENAPKKRETL
+147 KKSEDAPKKRGAL
-160 VRIVGFVLCAAV
+160 VRVMGFVLCLAV
-172 LVSAVGLVYS
+172 LVGAVGLVYS
-182 STELYNSF
+182 STDLYNSF

-238 VPAQDAADVNV
+238 ESAPDAADVNV

-266 VFPEGENPMEVYNSL
+266 VFPEGENPMEVYNTL
-281 AESENAWAGHIV
+281 AEGENAWAGHIV

-306 DVVSGMQT
+306 DVASGMQT

-319 ASPSL
+319 AAPSL
-324 TAFRTVNRN
+324 TAFRTVNRD

-339 VFGSDG
+339 VFGADG

-369 ADESFFVEDFE
+369 ADESFFVEDF
-380 DAEYKGDWVT
+380 DAEYKGSWVT
-390 DESVLRML
+390 DESVLREL
-398 ESRFEEKS
+398 VSRFEEKS

-426 EDKYGD
+426 AEKYGD

-451 VNVYAEGIRDANAL
+451 VNVYAEGIRDANAM
-465 LESLTEFYSAQ
+465 LEDLTEFYSEQ

-498 YSELGL
+498 YAELGL
-504 PAAEIVGG
+504 PAASVTGG
-512 EDPYAA
+512 EDPFAA

-523 LIWCNDAA
+523 LFWCNDAA
-531 AEALDFENAVDA
+531 AEALDFANAIEA
-543 LDLPEDGRIS
+543 LDLPADGRIS
-553 ACYLGTAVLELT
+553 ACYLGAVVLELT

-586 LHNGFYES
+586 LHNGYYEG
-594 ADGVISTEPTAEQSE
+594 ADGEITTEPTAEE
-609 LVSRMRCWAYYKL
+609 AALVSRMRCWAYYKL
-622 RYGVVD
+622 RYGVVK

>member
-7 PIGLLPTILLGFACS
+7 PVGLLTAILLGLACS
-22 VVVTLFALWAHPVSV
+22 VVVTLFVLWAHPVSV
-37 LAMLDK
+37 LAMLGK
-43 MLHQPL
+43 MLRQPL
-49 ILVLNWLPVALL
+49 ILFLNWLPIALL
-61 IAAFAFAFRNVFWS
+61 TAAFAFAFRNVFFS
-75 SAAVGAVVGVMS
+75 SALVGLIVGAMS

-92 KLTVRGEPFVP
+92 KLTIRGEPFVP
-103 RDITL
+103 RDISL

-120 MTLPWFQAGCLL
+120 MTLPWFQIGCL
-132 VLTAAFIVLGVLLPL
+132 VVMTAVFIVLGVLLPL
-147 KKAENAPKKRETL
+147 KKSEDAPKKRGAL
-160 VRIVGFVLCAAV
+160 VRVMGFVLCLAV
-172 LVSAVGLVYS
+172 LVGAVGLVYS
-182 STELYNSF
+182 STDLYNSF

-201 NNELGFVYYFCY
+201 NNELGFAYYFCY

-238 VPAQDAADVNV
+238 ESAPDAADVNV

-266 VFPEGENPMEVYNSL
+266 VFPEGENPMEVYNTL
-281 AESENAWAGHIV
+281 AEGENAWAGHIV

-306 DVVSGMQT
+306 DVASGMQT

-319 ASPSL
+319 AAPSL
-324 TAFRTVNRN
+324 TAFRTVNRD

-339 VFGSDG
+339 IFGADG

-369 ADESFFVEDFE
+369 ADESFFVEDF
-380 DAEYKGDWVT
+380 DAEYKGSWVT
-390 DESVLRML
+390 DESVLREL
-398 ESRFEEKS
+398 VSRFEEKS

-426 EDKYGD
+426 AEKYGD

-445 PEIQTA
+445 PEIRTA
-451 VNVYAEGIRDANAL
+451 VNVYAEGIRDANAM
-465 LESLTEFYSAQ
+465 LEDLTEFYSAQ
-476 SEPVLLVF
+476 DEPVLLVF

-498 YSELGL
+498 YAELGL
-504 PAAEIVGG
+504 PAASVTGG
-512 EDPYAA
+512 EDPFAA

-523 LIWCNDAA
+523 LFWCNDAA
-531 AEALDFENAVDA
+531 AEALDFANAIEA
-543 LDLPEDGRIS
+543 LDLPADGRIS
-553 ACYLGTAVLELT
+553 ACYLGAAVLELT

-586 LHNGFYES
+586 LHNGYYES
-594 ADGVISTEPTAEQSE
+594 ADGEITTEPTAEE
-609 LVSRMRCWAYYKL
+609 AALVSRMRCWAYYKL
-622 RYGVVD
+622 RYGVVK

>member
-7 PIGLLPTILLGFACS
+7 PVGLLTAILLGLACS
-22 VVVTLFALWAHPVSV
+22 VVVTLFVLWAHPVSV
-37 LAMLDK
+37 LAMLGK
-43 MLHQPL
+43 MLRQPL
-49 ILVLNWLPVALL
+49 ILFLNWLPIALL
-61 IAAFAFAFRNVFWS
+61 TAAFAFAFRNVFFS
-75 SAAVGAVVGVMS
+75 SALVGLIAGAMS

-92 KLTVRGEPFVP
+92 KLTIRGEPFVP
-103 RDITL
+103 RDISL

-120 MTLPWFQAGCLL
+120 MTLPWFQIGCL
-132 VLTAAFIVLGVLLPL
+132 VVMTAVFIVLGVLLPL
-147 KKAENAPKKRETL
+147 KKSEDAPKKRGAL
-160 VRIVGFVLCAAV
+160 VRVMGFVLCLAV
-172 LVSAVGLVYS
+172 LVGAVGLVYS
-182 STELYNSF
+182 STDLYNSF

-238 VPAQDAADVNV
+238 ESAPDAADVNV

-266 VFPEGENPMEVYNSL
+266 VFPEGENPMEVYNTL
-281 AESENAWAGHIV
+281 AEGENAWAGHIV

-306 DVVSGMQT
+306 DVASGMQT

-319 ASPSL
+319 AAPSL
-324 TAFRTVNRN
+324 TAFRTVNRD

-339 VFGSDG
+339 VFGADG

-369 ADESFFVEDFE
+369 ADESFFVEDF
-380 DAEYKGDWVT
+380 DAEYKGSWVT
-390 DESVLRML
+390 DESVLREL
-398 ESRFEEKS
+398 VSRFEEKS

-426 EDKYGD
+426 AEKYGD

-451 VNVYAEGIRDANAL
+451 VNVYAEGIRDANAM
-465 LESLTEFYSAQ
+465 LEDLTEFYSEQ

-498 YSELGL
+498 YAELGL
-504 PAAEIVGG
+504 PAASVTGG
-512 EDPYAA
+512 EDPFAA

-523 LIWCNDAA
+523 LFWCNDAA
-531 AEALDFENAVDA
+531 AEALDFANAIEA
-543 LDLPEDGRIS
+543 LDLPADGRIS
-553 ACYLGTAVLELT
+553 ACYLGAAVLELT

-586 LHNGFYES
+586 LHNGYYES
-594 ADGVISTEPTAEQSE
+594 ADGEITTEPTAEE
-609 LVSRMRCWAYYKL
+609 AALVSRMRCWAYYKL
-622 RYGVVD
+622 RYGVVK

>member
-7 PIGLLPTILLGFACS
+7 PVGLLTAILLGLACG
-22 VVVTLFALWAHPVSV
+22 VVVTLFVLWAHPVSV
-37 LAMLDK
+37 LAMLGK
-43 MLHQPL
+43 MLRQPL
-49 ILVLNWLPVALL
+49 ILFLNWLPIALL
-61 IAAFAFAFRNVFWS
+61 TAAFAFAFRNVFFS
-75 SAAVGAVVGVMS
+75 SALVGLIAGVMS
-87 LINRV
+87 IINRV
-92 KLTVRGEPFVP
+92 KLTIRGEPFVP
-103 RDITL
+103 RDISL

-120 MTLPWFQAGCLL
+120 MTLPWFQIGCL
-132 VLTAAFIVLGVLLPL
+132 VVMTAVFIVLGVLLPL
-147 KKAENAPKKRETL
+147 KKSEDAPKKRGAF
-160 VRIVGFVLCAAV
+160 VRVMGFVLCLAV
-172 LVSAVGLVYS
+172 LVGAVGLVYS
-182 STELYNSF
+182 STDLYNSF

-225 FDRDEAASWETGY
+225 FDREEAASWETGY
-238 VPAQDAADVNV
+238 ESAPDAADVNV

-266 VFPEGENPMEVYNSL
+266 VFPEGENPMEVYNTL
-281 AESENAWAGHIV
+281 AEGENAWAGHIV

-306 DVVSGMQT
+306 DVASGMQT

-319 ASPSL
+319 AAPSL
-324 TAFRTVNRN
+324 TAFRTVNRD

-339 VFGSDG
+339 VFGADG

-369 ADESFFVEDFE
+369 ADESFFVEDF
-380 DAEYKGDWVT
+380 DAEYKGSWVT
-390 DESVLRML
+390 DESVLREL
-398 ESRFEEKS
+398 VSRFEEKS

-426 EDKYGD
+426 SDKYGD

-465 LESLTEFYSAQ
+465 LEDLTEFYSAQ
-476 SEPVLLVF
+476 DEPVLLVF

-498 YSELGL
+498 YAELGL
-504 PAAEIVGG
+504 PAASATGG
-512 EDPYAA
+512 EDPFAA

-523 LIWCNDAA
+523 LFWCNDAA
-531 AEALDFENAVDA
+531 AEALDFANAIEA
-543 LDLPEDGRIS
+543 LDLPADGRIS
-553 ACYLGTAVLELT
+553 ACYLGAVVLELT

-586 LHNGFYES
+586 LHNGYYES
-594 ADGVISTEPTAEQSE
+594 ADGEITTEPTAEE
-609 LVSRMRCWAYYKL
+609 AALVSRMRCWAYYKL
-622 RYGVVD
+622 RYGVVK

>member
-7 PIGLLPTILLGFACS
+7 PVGLLTAILLGLACG
-22 VVVTLFALWAHPVSV
+22 VVVTLFVLWAHPVSV
-37 LAMLDK
+37 LAMLGK
-43 MLHQPL
+43 MLRQPL
-49 ILVLNWLPVALL
+49 ILFLNWLPIALL
-61 IAAFAFAFRNVFWS
+61 TAAFAFAFRNVFFS
-75 SAAVGAVVGVMS
+75 SALVGLIAGAMS

-92 KLTVRGEPFVP
+92 KLTIRGEPFVP
-103 RDITL
+103 RDISL

-120 MTLPWFQAGCLL
+120 MTLPWFQIGCL
-132 VLTAAFIVLGVLLPL
+132 VVMTAVFIVLGVLLPL
-147 KKAENAPKKRETL
+147 KKSEDAPKKRGAL
-160 VRIVGFVLCAAV
+160 VRVMGFVLCLAV
-172 LVSAVGLVYS
+172 LVGAVGLVYS
-182 STELYNSF
+182 STDLYNSF

-201 NNELGFVYYFCY
+201 NNEIGFVYYFCY

-238 VPAQDAADVNV
+238 ESAPDAADVNV

-266 VFPEGENPMEVYNSL
+266 VFPEGENPMEVYNTL
-281 AESENAWAGHIV
+281 AEGENAWAGHIV

-306 DVVSGMQT
+306 DVASGMQT

-319 ASPSL
+319 AAPSL
-324 TAFRTVNRN
+324 TAFRTVNRD

-339 VFGSDG
+339 VFGADG

-369 ADESFFVEDFE
+369 ADESFFVEDF
-380 DAEYKGDWVT
+380 DAEYKGSWVT
-390 DESVLRML
+390 DESVLREL
-398 ESRFEEKS
+398 VSRFEEKS

-426 EDKYGD
+426 AEKYGD

-451 VNVYAEGIRDANAL
+451 VNVYAEGIRDANAM
-465 LESLTEFYSAQ
+465 LEDLTEFYSEQ

-498 YSELGL
+498 YAELGL
-504 PAAEIVGG
+504 PAASVTGG
-512 EDPYAA
+512 EDPFAA

-523 LIWCNDAA
+523 LFWCNDAA
-531 AEALDFENAVDA
+531 AEALDFENAIEA
-543 LDLPEDGRIS
+543 LDLPADGRIS
-553 ACYLGTAVLELT
+553 ACYLGAAVLELT

-586 LHNGFYES
+586 LHNGYYES
-594 ADGVISTEPTAEQSE
+594 ADGEITTEPTAEE
-609 LVSRMRCWAYYKL
+609 AALVSRMRCWAYYKL
-622 RYGVVD
+622 RYGVVK

>member
-7 PIGLLPTILLGFACS
+7 PVGLLTAILLGLACS
-22 VVVTLFALWAHPVSV
+22 VVVTLFVLWAHPVSV
-37 LAMLDK
+37 LAMLGK
-43 MLHQPL
+43 MLRQPL
-49 ILVLNWLPVALL
+49 ILFLNWLPIALL
-61 IAAFAFAFRNVFWS
+61 TAAFAFAFRNVFFS
-75 SAAVGAVVGVMS
+75 SALVGLIAGAMS

-92 KLTVRGEPFVP
+92 KLTIRGEPFVP
-103 RDITL
+103 RDISL

-120 MTLPWFQAGCLL
+120 MTLPWFQIGCL
-132 VLTAAFIVLGVLLPL
+132 VVMTAVFIVLGVLLPL
-147 KKAENAPKKRETL
+147 KKSEDAPKKRGAL
-160 VRIVGFVLCAAV
+160 VRVTGFVLCLAV
-172 LVSAVGLVYS
+172 LVGAVGLVYS
-182 STELYNSF
+182 STDLYNSF

-238 VPAQDAADVNV
+238 ESAPDAADVNV

-266 VFPEGENPMEVYNSL
+266 VFPEGENPMEVYNTL
-281 AESENAWAGHIV
+281 AEGENAWAGHIV

-306 DVVSGMQT
+306 DVASGMQT

-319 ASPSL
+319 AAPSL
-324 TAFRTVNRN
+324 TAFRTVNRD

-339 VFGSDG
+339 VFGADG

-369 ADESFFVEDFE
+369 ADESFFVEDF
-380 DAEYKGDWVT
+380 DAEYKGSWVT
-390 DESVLRML
+390 DESVLREL
-398 ESRFEEKS
+398 VSRFEEKS

-426 EDKYGD
+426 AEKYGD

-451 VNVYAEGIRDANAL
+451 VNVYAEGIRDANAM
-465 LESLTEFYSAQ
+465 LEDLTEFYSEQ

-498 YSELGL
+498 YAELGL
-504 PAAEIVGG
+504 PAASVTGG
-512 EDPYAA
+512 EDPFAA

-523 LIWCNDAA
+523 LFWCNDAA
-531 AEALDFENAVDA
+531 AEALDFANAIEA
-543 LDLPEDGRIS
+543 LDLPADGRIS
-553 ACYLGTAVLELT
+553 ACYLGAAVLELT

-586 LHNGFYES
+586 LHNGYYES
-594 ADGVISTEPTAEQSE
+594 ADGEITTEPTAEE
-609 LVSRMRCWAYYKL
+609 AALVSRMRCWAYYKL
-622 RYGVVD
+622 RYGVVK

>member
-7 PIGLLPTILLGFACS
+7 PVGLLTAILLGLACS
-22 VVVTLFALWAHPVSV
+22 VVVTLFVLWAHPVSV
-37 LAMLDK
+37 LAMLGK
-43 MLHQPL
+43 MLRQPL
-49 ILVLNWLPVALL
+49 ILFLNWLPIALL
-61 IAAFAFAFRNVFWS
+61 TAAFAFAFRNVFFS
-75 SAAVGAVVGVMS
+75 SALVGLIAGAMS

-92 KLTVRGEPFVP
+92 KLTIRGEPFVP
-103 RDITL
+103 RDISL

-120 MTLPWFQAGCLL
+120 MTLPWFQIGCL
-132 VLTAAFIVLGVLLPL
+132 VVMTAVFIVLGVLLPL
-147 KKAENAPKKRETL
+147 KKSEDAPKKRGAL
-160 VRIVGFVLCAAV
+160 VRVMGFVLCLAV
-172 LVSAVGLVYS
+172 LVGAVGLVYS
-182 STELYNSF
+182 STDLYNSF
-190 ETTEPYNLSSV
+190 KTTEPYNLSSV

-225 FDRDEAASWETGY
+225 FDREEAASWEIGY
-238 VPAQDAADVNV
+238 ESAPDAADVNV

-266 VFPEGENPMEVYNSL
+266 VFPEGENPMEVYNTM
-281 AESENAWAGHIV
+281 AEGENAWAGHIV

-306 DVVSGMQT
+306 DVASGMQT

-319 ASPSL
+319 AAPSL
-324 TAFRTVNRN
+324 TAFRTVNRD

-339 VFGSDG
+339 IFGADG

-369 ADESFFVEDFE
+369 ADESFFVEDF
-380 DAEYKGDWVT
+380 DAEYKGSWVT
-390 DESVLRML
+390 DESVLREL
-398 ESRFEEKS
+398 VSRFEEKS

-426 EDKYGD
+426 AEKYGD

-451 VNVYAEGIRDANAL
+451 VNVYAEGIRDANAM
-465 LESLTEFYSAQ
+465 LEDLTEFYSEQ

-498 YSELGL
+498 YAELGL
-504 PAAEIVGG
+504 PAASVTGG
-512 EDPYAA
+512 EDPFAA

-523 LIWCNDAA
+523 LFWCNDAA
-531 AEALDFENAVDA
+531 AEALDFANAIEA
-543 LDLPEDGRIS
+543 LDLPADGRIS
-553 ACYLGTAVLELT
+553 ACYLGAAVLELT

-586 LHNGFYES
+586 LHNGYYES
-594 ADGVISTEPTAEQSE
+594 ADGEITTEPTAEE
-609 LVSRMRCWAYYKL
+609 AALVSRMRCWAYYKL
-622 RYGVVD
+622 RYGVVK

>member
-7 PIGLLPTILLGFACS
+7 PVGLLTAILLGLACS
-22 VVVTLFALWAHPVSV
+22 VVVTLFVLWAHPVSV
-37 LAMLDK
+37 LAMLGK
-43 MLHQPL
+43 MLRQPL
-49 ILVLNWLPVALL
+49 ILFLNWLPIALL
-61 IAAFAFAFRNVFWS
+61 TAAFAFAFRNVFFS
-75 SAAVGAVVGVMS
+75 SALVGLIAGVMS
-87 LINRV
+87 IINRV
-92 KLTVRGEPFVP
+92 KLTIRGEPFVP
-103 RDITL
+103 RDISL

-120 MTLPWFQAGCLL
+120 MTLPWFQIGCL
-132 VLTAAFIVLGVLLPL
+132 VVMTAVFIALGVLLPL
-147 KKAENAPKKRETL
+147 KKSEDAPKKRGAL
-160 VRIVGFVLCAAV
+160 VRVMGFVLCLAV
-172 LVSAVGLVYS
+172 LVGAVGLVYS
-182 STELYNSF
+182 STDLYNSF

-238 VPAQDAADVNV
+238 ESAPDAADVNV

-266 VFPEGENPMEVYNSL
+266 VFPEGENPMEVYNTL
-281 AESENAWAGHIV
+281 AEGENAWAGHIV

-306 DVVSGMQT
+306 DVASGMQT

-319 ASPSL
+319 AAPSL
-324 TAFRTVNRN
+324 TAFRTVNRD

-339 VFGSDG
+339 VFGADG

-369 ADESFFVEDFE
+369 ADESFFVEDF
-380 DAEYKGDWVT
+380 DAEYKGSWVT
-390 DESVLRML
+390 DESVLREL
-398 ESRFEEKS
+398 VSRFEEKS

-426 EDKYGD
+426 AEKYGD

-451 VNVYAEGIRDANAL
+451 VNVYAEGIRDANAM
-465 LESLTEFYSAQ
+465 LEDLTEFYSEQ

-498 YSELGL
+498 YAELGL
-504 PAAEIVGG
+504 PAASVTGG
-512 EDPYAA
+512 EDPFAA

-523 LIWCNDAA
+523 LFWCNDAA
-531 AEALDFENAVDA
+531 AEALDFENAIEA
-543 LDLPEDGRIS
+543 LDLPADGRIS
-553 ACYLGTAVLELT
+553 ACYLGAAVLELT

-586 LHNGFYES
+586 LHNGYYES
-594 ADGVISTEPTAEQSE
+594 ADGEITTEPTAEE
-609 LVSRMRCWAYYKL
+609 AALVSRMRCWAYYKL
-622 RYGVVD
+622 RYGVVK

>member
-7 PIGLLPTILLGFACS
+7 PVGLLTAILLGLACS
-22 VVVTLFALWAHPVSV
+22 VVVTLFVLWAHPVSV
-37 LAMLDK
+37 LAMLGK
-43 MLHQPL
+43 MLRQPL
-49 ILVLNWLPVALL
+49 ILFLNWLPIALL
-61 IAAFAFAFRNVFWS
+61 TAAFAFAFRNVFFS
-75 SAAVGAVVGVMS
+75 SALVGLIAGAMS

-92 KLTVRGEPFVP
+92 KLTIRGEPFVP
-103 RDITL
+103 RDISL

-120 MTLPWFQAGCLL
+120 MTLPWFQIGCL
-132 VLTAAFIVLGVLLPL
+132 VVMTAVFIVLGVLLPL
-147 KKAENAPKKRETL
+147 KKSEDAPKKRGAL
-160 VRIVGFVLCAAV
+160 VRVTGFVLCLAV
-172 LVSAVGLVYS
+172 LVGAVGLVYS
-182 STELYNSF
+182 STDLYNSF

-201 NNELGFVYYFCY
+201 NNELGFAYYFCY

-225 FDRDEAASWETGY
+225 FDREEAASWETGY
-238 VPAQDAADVNV
+238 ESAPDAADVNV

-266 VFPEGENPMEVYNSL
+266 VFPEGENPMEVYNTM
-281 AESENAWAGHIV
+281 AEGENAWAGHIV

-306 DVVSGMQT
+306 DVASGMQT

-319 ASPSL
+319 AAPSL
-324 TAFRTVNRN
+324 TAFRTVNRD

-339 VFGSDG
+339 VFGADG

-369 ADESFFVEDFE
+369 ADESFFVEDF
-380 DAEYKGDWVT
+380 DAEYKGSWVT
-390 DESVLRML
+390 DESVLREL
-398 ESRFEEKS
+398 VSRFEEKS

-426 EDKYGD
+426 AEKYGD

-451 VNVYAEGIRDANAL
+451 VNVYAEGIRDANAM
-465 LESLTEFYSAQ
+465 LEDLTEFYSEQ

-498 YSELGL
+498 YAELGL
-504 PAAEIVGG
+504 PAASVTGG
-512 EDPYAA
+512 EDPFAA

-523 LIWCNDAA
+523 LFWCNDAA
-531 AEALDFENAVDA
+531 AEALDFANAIEA
-543 LDLPEDGRIS
+543 LDLPADGRIS
-553 ACYLGTAVLELT
+553 ACYLGAVVLELT

-586 LHNGFYES
+586 LHNGYYES
-594 ADGVISTEPTAEQSE
+594 ADGEITTEPTAEE
-609 LVSRMRCWAYYKL
+609 AALVSRMRCWAYYKL
-622 RYGVVD
+622 RYGVVK

>member
-7 PIGLLPTILLGFACS
+7 PVGLLTAILLGLACG
-22 VVVTLFALWAHPVSV
+22 VVVTLFVLWAHPVSV
-37 LAMLDK
+37 LAMLGK
-43 MLHQPL
+43 MLRQPL
-49 ILVLNWLPVALL
+49 ILFLNWLPIALL
-61 IAAFAFAFRNVFWS
+61 TAAFAFAFRNVFFS
-75 SAAVGAVVGVMS
+75 SALVGLIAGAMS

-92 KLTVRGEPFVP
+92 KLTIRGEPFVP
-103 RDITL
+103 RDISL

-120 MTLPWFQAGCLL
+120 MTLPWFQIGCL
-132 VLTAAFIVLGVLLPL
+132 VVMTAVFIVLGVLLPL
-147 KKAENAPKKRETL
+147 KKSEDAPKKRGAL
-160 VRIVGFVLCAAV
+160 VRVMGFVLCLAV
-172 LVSAVGLVYS
+172 LVGAVGLVYS
-182 STELYNSF
+182 STDLYNSF

-201 NNELGFVYYFCY
+201 NNELGFAYYFCY

-238 VPAQDAADVNV
+238 ESAPDAADVNV

-266 VFPEGENPMEVYNSL
+266 VFPEGENPMEVYNTL
-281 AESENAWAGHIV
+281 AEGENAWAGHIV

-306 DVVSGMQT
+306 DVASGMQT

-319 ASPSL
+319 AAPSL
-324 TAFRTVNRN
+324 TAFRTVNRD

-339 VFGSDG
+339 IFGADG

-369 ADESFFVEDFE
+369 ADESFFVEDF
-380 DAEYKGDWVT
+380 DAEYKGSWVT
-390 DESVLRML
+390 DESVLREL
-398 ESRFEEKS
+398 VSRFEEKS

-426 EDKYGD
+426 AEKYGD

-451 VNVYAEGIRDANAL
+451 VNVYAEGIRDANAM
-465 LESLTEFYSAQ
+465 LEDLTEFYSEQ

-498 YSELGL
+498 YAELGL
-504 PAAEIVGG
+504 PAASVTGG
-512 EDPYAA
+512 EDPFAA

-523 LIWCNDAA
+523 LFWCNDAA
-531 AEALDFENAVDA
+531 AEALDFANAIEA
-543 LDLPEDGRIS
+543 LDLPADGRIS
-553 ACYLGTAVLELT
+553 ACYLGAVVLELT

-586 LHNGFYES
+586 LHNGYYES
-594 ADGVISTEPTAEQSE
+594 ADGEIITEPTAEE
-609 LVSRMRCWAYYKL
+609 AALVSRMRCWAYYKL
-622 RYGVVD
+622 RYGVVK

>member
-7 PIGLLPTILLGFACS
+7 PVGLLTAILLGLACG
-22 VVVTLFALWAHPVSV
+22 VVVTLFVLWAHPVSV
-37 LAMLDK
+37 LAMLGK
-43 MLHQPL
+43 MLRQPL
-49 ILVLNWLPVALL
+49 ILFLNWLPIALL
-61 IAAFAFAFRNVFWS
+61 TAAFAFAFRNVFFS
-75 SAAVGAVVGVMS
+75 SALVGLIAGAMS

-92 KLTVRGEPFVP
+92 KLTIRGEPFVP
-103 RDITL
+103 RDISL

-120 MTLPWFQAGCLL
+120 MTLPWFQIGCL
-132 VLTAAFIVLGVLLPL
+132 VVMTAVFIVLGVLLPL
-147 KKAENAPKKRETL
+147 KKSEDAPKKRGAL
-160 VRIVGFVLCAAV
+160 VRVMGFVLCLAV
-172 LVSAVGLVYS
+172 LVGAVGLVYS
-182 STELYNSF
+182 STDLYNSF

-225 FDRDEAASWETGY
+225 FDREEAASWETGY
-238 VPAQDAADVNV
+238 ESAPDAADVNV

-266 VFPEGENPMEVYNSL
+266 VFPEGENPMEVYNTL
-281 AESENAWAGHIV
+281 AEGENAWAGHIV

-306 DVVSGMQT
+306 DVASGMQT

-319 ASPSL
+319 AAPSL
-324 TAFRTVNRN
+324 TAFRTVNRD

-339 VFGSDG
+339 VFGADG

-369 ADESFFVEDFE
+369 ADESFFVEDF
-380 DAEYKGDWVT
+380 DAEYKGSWVT
-390 DESVLRML
+390 DESVLREL
-398 ESRFEEKS
+398 VSRFEEKS

-426 EDKYGD
+426 AEKYGD

-451 VNVYAEGIRDANAL
+451 VNVYAEGIRDANAM
-465 LESLTEFYSAQ
+465 LEDLTEFYSEQ

-498 YSELGL
+498 YAELGL
-504 PAAEIVGG
+504 PAASVTGG
-512 EDPYAA
+512 EDPFAA

-523 LIWCNDAA
+523 LFWCNDAA
-531 AEALDFENAVDA
+531 AEALDFANAIEA
-543 LDLPEDGRIS
+543 LDLPADGRIS
-553 ACYLGTAVLELT
+553 ACYLGAVVLELT

-586 LHNGFYES
+586 LHNGYYES
-594 ADGVISTEPTAEQSE
+594 ADGEITTEPTAEE
-609 LVSRMRCWAYYKL
+609 AALVSRMRCWAYYKL
-622 RYGVVD
+622 RYGVVK

>member
-7 PIGLLPTILLGFACS
+7 PVGLLTAILLGLACG
-22 VVVTLFALWAHPVSV
+22 VVVTLFVLWAHPVSV
-37 LAMLDK
+37 LAMLGK
-43 MLHQPL
+43 MLRQPL
-49 ILVLNWLPVALL
+49 ILFLNWLPIALL
-61 IAAFAFAFRNVFWS
+61 TAAFAFAFRNVFFS
-75 SAAVGAVVGVMS
+75 SALVGLIAGVMS
-87 LINRV
+87 IINRV
-92 KLTVRGEPFVP
+92 KLTIRGEPFVP
-103 RDITL
+103 RDISL

-120 MTLPWFQAGCLL
+120 MTLPWFQIGCL
-132 VLTAAFIVLGVLLPL
+132 VVMTAVFIALGVLLPL
-147 KKAENAPKKRETL
+147 KKSEDAPKKRGAL
-160 VRIVGFVLCAAV
+160 VRVMGFVLCLAV
-172 LVSAVGLVYS
+172 LVGAVGLVYS
-182 STELYNSF
+182 STDLYNSF

-225 FDRDEAASWETGY
+225 FDREEAASWETGY
-238 VPAQDAADVNV
+238 ESAPDAADVNV

-266 VFPEGENPMEVYNSL
+266 VFPEGENPMEVYNTL
-281 AESENAWAGHIV
+281 AEGENAWAGHIV

-306 DVVSGMQT
+306 DVASGMQT

-319 ASPSL
+319 AAPSL
-324 TAFRTVNRN
+324 TAFRTVNRD

-339 VFGSDG
+339 VFGADG

-369 ADESFFVEDFE
+369 ADESFFVEDF
-380 DAEYKGDWVT
+380 DAEYKGSWVT
-390 DESVLRML
+390 DESVLREL
-398 ESRFEEKS
+398 VSRFEEKS

-426 EDKYGD
+426 AEKYGD

-451 VNVYAEGIRDANAL
+451 VNVYAEGIRDANAM
-465 LESLTEFYSAQ
+465 LEDLTEFYSEQ

-498 YSELGL
+498 YAELGL
-504 PAAEIVGG
+504 PAASVTGG
-512 EDPYAA
+512 EDPFAA

-523 LIWCNDAA
+523 LFWCNDAA
-531 AEALDFENAVDA
+531 AEALDFANAIEA
-543 LDLPEDGRIS
+543 LDLPADGRIS
-553 ACYLGTAVLELT
+553 ACYLGAVVLELT

-586 LHNGFYES
+586 LHNGYYES
-594 ADGVISTEPTAEQSE
+594 ADGEITTEPTAEE
-609 LVSRMRCWAYYKL
+609 AALVSRMRCWAYYKL
-622 RYGVVD
+622 RYGVVK

>member
-7 PIGLLPTILLGFACS
+7 PVGLLTAILLGLACG
-22 VVVTLFALWAHPVSV
+22 VVVTLFVLWAHPVSV
-37 LAMLDK
+37 LAMLGK
-43 MLHQPL
+43 MLRQPL
-49 ILVLNWLPVALL
+49 ILFLNWLPIALL
-61 IAAFAFAFRNVFWS
+61 TAAFAFAFRNVFFS
-75 SAAVGAVVGVMS
+75 SALVGLIAGAMS

-92 KLTVRGEPFVP
+92 KLTIRGEPFVP
-103 RDITL
+103 RDISL

-120 MTLPWFQAGCLL
+120 MTLPWFQIGCL
-132 VLTAAFIVLGVLLPL
+132 VVMTAVFIALGVLLPL
-147 KKAENAPKKRETL
+147 KKSEDAPKKRGAL
-160 VRIVGFVLCAAV
+160 VRVMGFVLCLAV
-172 LVSAVGLVYS
+172 LVGAVGLVYS
-182 STELYNSF
+182 STDLYNSF

-238 VPAQDAADVNV
+238 ESAPDAADVNV

-266 VFPEGENPMEVYNSL
+266 VFPEGENPMEVYNTL
-281 AESENAWAGHIV
+281 AEGENAWAGHIV

-306 DVVSGMQT
+306 DVASGMQT

-324 TAFRTVNRN
+324 TAFRTVNRD

-339 VFGSDG
+339 IFGADG

-369 ADESFFVEDFE
+369 ADESFFVEDF
-380 DAEYKGDWVT
+380 DAEYKGSWVT
-390 DESVLRML
+390 DESVLREL
-398 ESRFEEKS
+398 VSRFEEKS

-426 EDKYGD
+426 SDKYGD

-451 VNVYAEGIRDANAL
+451 VNVYAEGIRDANAM
-465 LESLTEFYSAQ
+465 LEDLTEFYSEQ

-498 YSELGL
+498 YAELGL
-504 PAAEIVGG
+504 PAASVTGG
-512 EDPYAA
+512 EDPFAA

-523 LIWCNDAA
+523 LFWCNDAA
-531 AEALDFENAVDA
+531 AEALDFANAIEA
-543 LDLPEDGRIS
+543 LDLPADGRIS
-553 ACYLGTAVLELT
+553 ACYLGAAVLELT

-594 ADGVISTEPTAEQSE
+594 ADGSISTEPTAEQAA

-622 RYGVVD
+622 RYGEVE

>member
-7 PIGLLPTILLGFACS
+7 PVGLLTAILLGLACG
-22 VVVTLFALWAHPVSV
+22 VVVTLFVLWAHPVSV
-37 LAMLDK
+37 LAMLGK
-43 MLHQPL
+43 MLRQPL
-49 ILVLNWLPVALL
+49 ILFLNWLPIALL
-61 IAAFAFAFRNVFWS
+61 TAAFAFAFRNVFFS
-75 SAAVGAVVGVMS
+75 SALVGLIAGAMS

-92 KLTVRGEPFVP
+92 KLTIRGEPFVP
-103 RDITL
+103 RDISL

-120 MTLPWFQAGCLL
+120 MTLPWFQIGCL
-132 VLTAAFIVLGVLLPL
+132 VVMTAVFIVLGVLLPL
-147 KKAENAPKKRETL
+147 KKSEDAPKKRGAL
-160 VRIVGFVLCAAV
+160 VRVMGFVLCLAV
-172 LVSAVGLVYS
+172 LVGAVGLVYS
-182 STELYNSF
+182 STDLYNSF

-201 NNELGFVYYFCY
+201 NNELGFAYYFCY

-238 VPAQDAADVNV
+238 ESAPDAADVNV

-266 VFPEGENPMEVYNSL
+266 VFPEGENPMEAYNTL
-281 AESENAWAGHIV
+281 AEGENAWAGHIV

-306 DVVSGMQT
+306 DVASGMQT

-319 ASPSL
+319 AAPSL
-324 TAFRTVNRN
+324 TAFRTVNRD

-339 VFGSDG
+339 VFGADG

-369 ADESFFVEDFE
+369 ADESFFVEDF
-380 DAEYKGDWVT
+380 DAEYKGSWVT
-390 DESVLRML
+390 DESVLREL
-398 ESRFEEKS
+398 VSRFEEKS

-426 EDKYGD
+426 AEKYGD

-451 VNVYAEGIRDANAL
+451 VNVYAEGIRDANAM
-465 LESLTEFYSAQ
+465 LEDLTEFYSEQ

-498 YSELGL
+498 YAELGL
-504 PAAEIVGG
+504 PAASVTGG
-512 EDPYAA
+512 EDPFAA

-523 LIWCNDAA
+523 LFWCNDAA
-531 AEALDFENAVDA
+531 AEALDFANAIEA
-543 LDLPEDGRIS
+543 LDLPADGRIS
-553 ACYLGTAVLELT
+553 ACYLGAVVLELT

-586 LHNGFYES
+586 LHNGYYEG
-594 ADGVISTEPTAEQSE
+594 ADGEITTEPTAEE
-609 LVSRMRCWAYYKL
+609 AALVSRMRCWAYYKL
-622 RYGVVD
+622 RYGVVK

>member
-7 PIGLLPTILLGFACS
+7 PVGLLTAILLGLACS
-22 VVVTLFALWAHPVSV
+22 VVVTLFVLWAHPVSV
-37 LAMLDK
+37 LAMLGK
-43 MLHQPL
+43 MLRQPL
-49 ILVLNWLPVALL
+49 ILFLNWLPIALL
-61 IAAFAFAFRNVFWS
+61 TAAFAFAFRNVFFS
-75 SAAVGAVVGVMS
+75 SALVGLIAGAMS

-92 KLTVRGEPFVP
+92 KLTIRGEPFVP
-103 RDITL
+103 RDISL

-120 MTLPWFQAGCLL
+120 MTLPWFQIGCL
-132 VLTAAFIVLGVLLPL
+132 VVMTAVFIALGVLLPL
-147 KKAENAPKKRETL
+147 KKSEDAPKKRGAL
-160 VRIVGFVLCAAV
+160 VRVTGFVLCLAV
-172 LVSAVGLVYS
+172 LVGAVGLVYS
-182 STELYNSF
+182 STDLYNSF

-225 FDRDEAASWETGY
+225 FDREEAASWETGY
-238 VPAQDAADVNV
+238 ESAPDAADVNV

-266 VFPEGENPMEVYNSL
+266 VFPEGENPMEVYNTL
-281 AESENAWAGHIV
+281 AEGENAWAGHIV

-306 DVVSGMQT
+306 DVASGMQT

-319 ASPSL
+319 AAPSL
-324 TAFRTVNRN
+324 TAFRTVNRD

-339 VFGSDG
+339 VFGADG

-369 ADESFFVEDFE
+369 ADESFFVEDF
-380 DAEYKGDWVT
+380 DAEYKGSWVT
-390 DESVLRML
+390 DESVLREL
-398 ESRFEEKS
+398 VSRFEEKS
-406 AGGGLDFTY
+406 AGGGLNFTY

-426 EDKYGD
+426 AEKYGD

-445 PEIQTA
+445 PEIRTA
-451 VNVYAEGIRDANAL
+451 VNVYAEGIRDANAM
-465 LESLTEFYSAQ
+465 LEDLTEFYSAQ
-476 SEPVLLVF
+476 DEPVLLVF

-498 YSELGL
+498 YAELGL
-504 PAAEIVGG
+504 PAASVTGG
-512 EDPYAA
+512 EDPFAA

-523 LIWCNDAA
+523 LFWCNDAA
-531 AEALDFENAVDA
+531 AEALDFANAIEA
-543 LDLPEDGRIS
+543 LDLPADGRIS
-553 ACYLGTAVLELT
+553 ACYLGAVVLELT

-586 LHNGFYES
+586 LHNGYYEG
-594 ADGVISTEPTAEQSE
+594 ADGEITTEPTAEE
-609 LVSRMRCWAYYKL
+609 AALVSRMRCWAYYKL
-622 RYGVVD
+622 RYGVVK

>member
-7 PIGLLPTILLGFACS
+7 PVGLLTAILLGLACS
-22 VVVTLFALWAHPVSV
+22 VVVTLFVLWAHPVSV
-37 LAMLDK
+37 LAMLGK
-43 MLHQPL
+43 MLRQPL
-49 ILVLNWLPVALL
+49 ILFLNWLPIALL
-61 IAAFAFAFRNVFWS
+61 TAAFAFAFRNVFFS
-75 SAAVGAVVGVMS
+75 SALVGLIAGAMS

-92 KLTVRGEPFVP
+92 KLTIRGEPFVP
-103 RDITL
+103 RDISL

-120 MTLPWFQAGCLL
+120 MTMPWFQIGCL
-132 VLTAAFIVLGVLLPL
+132 VVMTAVFIVLGVLLPL
-147 KKAENAPKKRETL
+147 KKSEDAPKKRGAL
-160 VRIVGFVLCAAV
+160 VRVTGFVLCLAV
-172 LVSAVGLVYS
+172 LVGAVGLVYS
-182 STELYNSF
+182 STDLYNSF

-238 VPAQDAADVNV
+238 ESAPDAADVNV

-266 VFPEGENPMEVYNSL
+266 VFPEGENPMEVYNTL
-281 AESENAWAGHIV
+281 AEGENAWAGHIV

-306 DVVSGMQT
+306 DVASGMQT

-319 ASPSL
+319 AAPSL
-324 TAFRTVNRN
+324 TAFRTVNRD

-339 VFGSDG
+339 VFGADG

-369 ADESFFVEDFE
+369 ADESFFVEDF
-380 DAEYKGDWVT
+380 DAEYKGSWVT
-390 DESVLRML
+390 DESVLREL
-398 ESRFEEKS
+398 VSRFEEKS

-426 EDKYGD
+426 AEKYGD

-451 VNVYAEGIRDANAL
+451 VNVYAEGIRDANAM
-465 LESLTEFYSAQ
+465 LEDLTEFYSEQ

-498 YSELGL
+498 YAELGL
-504 PAAEIVGG
+504 PAASVTGG
-512 EDPYAA
+512 EDPFAA

-523 LIWCNDAA
+523 LFWCNDAA
-531 AEALDFENAVDA
+531 AEALDFANAIEA
-543 LDLPEDGRIS
+543 LDLPADGRIS
-553 ACYLGTAVLELT
+553 ACYLGAVVLELT

-586 LHNGFYES
+586 LHNGYYES
-594 ADGVISTEPTAEQSE
+594 ADGEITTEPTAEE
-609 LVSRMRCWAYYKL
+609 AALVSRMRCWAYYKL
-622 RYGVVD
+622 RYGVVK

>member
-7 PIGLLPTILLGFACS
+7 PVGLLTAILLGLACS
-22 VVVTLFALWAHPVSV
+22 VVVTLFVLWAHPVSV
-37 LAMLDK
+37 LAMLGK
-43 MLHQPL
+43 MLRQPL
-49 ILVLNWLPVALL
+49 ILFLNWLPIALL
-61 IAAFAFAFRNVFWS
+61 TAAFAFAFRNVFFS
-75 SAAVGAVVGVMS
+75 SALVGLIAGAMS

-92 KLTVRGEPFVP
+92 KLTIRGEPFVP
-103 RDITL
+103 RDISL

-120 MTLPWFQAGCLL
+120 MTLPWFQIGCL
-132 VLTAAFIVLGVLLPL
+132 VVMTAVFIVLGVLLPL
-147 KKAENAPKKRETL
+147 KKSEDAPKKRGAL
-160 VRIVGFVLCAAV
+160 VRVMGFVLCLAV
-172 LVSAVGLVYS
+172 LVGAVGLVYS
-182 STELYNSF
+182 STDLYNSF
-190 ETTEPYNLSSV
+190 KTTEPYNLSSV

-225 FDRDEAASWETGY
+225 FDREEAASWEIGY
-238 VPAQDAADVNV
+238 ESAPDAADVNV

-266 VFPEGENPMEVYNSL
+266 VFPEGENPMEVYNTM
-281 AESENAWAGHIV
+281 AEGENAWAGHIV

-306 DVVSGMQT
+306 DVASGMQT

-319 ASPSL
+319 AAPSL
-324 TAFRTVNRN
+324 TAFRTVNRD

-339 VFGSDG
+339 IFGADG

-369 ADESFFVEDFE
+369 ADESFFVEDF
-380 DAEYKGDWVT
+380 DAEYKGSWVT
-390 DESVLRML
+390 DESVLREL
-398 ESRFEEKS
+398 VSRFEEKS

-426 EDKYGD
+426 AEKYGD

-451 VNVYAEGIRDANAL
+451 VNVYAEGIRDANAM
-465 LESLTEFYSAQ
+465 LEDLTEFYSEQ

-498 YSELGL
+498 YAELGL
-504 PAAEIVGG
+504 PAASVTGG
-512 EDPYAA
+512 EDPFAA

-523 LIWCNDAA
+523 LFWCNDAA
-531 AEALDFENAVDA
+531 AEALDFANAIEA
-543 LDLPEDGRIS
+543 LDLPADGRIS
-553 ACYLGTAVLELT
+553 ACYLGAVVLELT

-586 LHNGFYES
+586 LHNGYYEG
-594 ADGVISTEPTAEQSE
+594 ADGEVTTEPTAEE
-609 LVSRMRCWAYYKL
+609 AALVSRMRCWAYYKL
-622 RYGVVD
+622 RYGVVK